1 MMGYNILV
9 INWRDI
15 KNPNVG
21 GAEVHFQEIFKR
33 LVERGHRVTLLCS
46 RHDRTFPQEEWIDG
60 IRIVRRGN
68 RFTFNYTVPRVYR
81 REFKNSDIDI
91 VVEDSNKVPFFT
103 PLYVRKPLFVQIHHL
118 HGRSIYG
125 DAFLPAAMYVH
136 LMERLVGVFDR
147 GVQFVAVSESSKA
160 ELVSMGLRP
169 EDIDVIHNGL
179 DHQSYTPNDSIRSEV
194 PLVAC
199 VTRLKRYKGV
209 HLLLQAM
216 TRVMKEIPTARL
228 QVAGSGDYA
237 PKLHSLARQLG
248 LDSCVE
254 FTGFISEEEK
264 ADLYR
269 RAHVSVNPSSKEGWG
284 LSVIESNACGTPV
297 VAANVPG
304 LRDSVLDGET
314 GLLYPFADIE
324 AQAQAIIRLLKDDGL
339 RRKMSAKGIE
349 WARRFTWD
357 AAADKTEAVIE
368 RVIRNRSAGK

>member
-1 MMGYNILV
+1 M
-9 INWRDI
+9 
-15 KNPNVG
+15 
-21 GAEVHFQEIFKR
+21 
-33 LVERGHRVTLLCS
+33 
-46 RHDRTFPQEEWIDG
+46 
-60 IRIVRRGN
+60 
-68 RFTFNYTVPRVYR
+68 
-81 REFKNSDIDI
+81 
-91 VVEDSNKVPFFT
+91 
-103 PLYVRKPLFVQIHHL
+103 
-118 HGRSIYG
+118 
-125 DAFLPAAMYVH
+125 
-136 LMERLVGVFDR
+136 
-147 GVQFVAVSESSKA
+147 A